1 MENDKD
7 SSKKIKKNREK
18 RITKPEML
26 LRKRNVAE
34 WILEGNQPVDIV
46 TSIQKLWHL
55 EQRQAYYYIGGALE
69 LLEKNIV
76 GKLGE
81 RLSLYISMQLKLYKD
96 VSEDKSLKAKDRYTL
111 RFDIIKEMATMEGIY
126 KQTIKLETEHTE
138 RLDIDI
144 TLNLGESGQQ
154 QSQKN
159 TIQLPPTVDNFLSEG
174 DS

>member
-1 MENDKD
+1 MKNENDKV
-7 SSKKIKKNREK
+7 KKTNKPSEK
-18 RITKPEML
+18 RITQAEML

-46 TSIQKLWHL
+46 NSIQKLWDL
-55 EQRQAYYYIGGALE
+55 KQRQAYYYVGGALE
-69 LLEKNIV
+69 LLEKNII

-81 RLSLYISMQLKLYKD
+81 RLAIHVSIRLKMYKQ
-96 VSEDKSLKAKDRYTL
+96 VSEDKSLKSKDRYTL
-111 RFDIIKEMATMEGIY
+111 MLEILKDIATMEGIY

>member
-1 MENDKD
+1 MENENNKVKKTK
-7 SSKKIKKNREK
+7 SKATP
-18 RITKPEML
+18 RITQAEML

-46 TSIQKLWHL
+46 SSIQKLWNL
-55 EQRQAYYYIGGALE
+55 QQRQAYYYIGGALE

-81 RLSLYISMQLKLYKD
+81 RLAIHVSMRLKMYKD
-96 VSEDKSLKAKDRYTL
+96 VSEDKTLKAKDRYTL
-111 RFDIIKEMATMEGIY
+111 MLDILKDIATMEGIY

-144 TLNLGESGQQ
+144 TLNLGDSGQQ
-154 QSQKN
+154 KIKAN
-159 TIQLPPTVDNFLSEG
+159 TIQLPPTVVDELSEG

>member
-1 MENDKD
+1 MENENNKVKKTK
-7 SSKKIKKNREK
+7 SKVTP
-18 RITKPEML
+18 RITQAEML

-46 TSIQKLWHL
+46 SSIQKLWNL
-55 EQRQAYYYIGGALE
+55 QQRQAYYYVGGALE

-81 RLSLYISMQLKLYKD
+81 RLAIHVSMRLKMYKD
-96 VSEDKSLKAKDRYTL
+96 VSEDKSLKSKDRYTL
-111 RFDIIKEMATMEGIY
+111 MLDILKDIATMEGIY

-144 TLNLGESGQQ
+144 TLNLGESGQ
-154 QSQKN
+154 SQKN
-159 TIQLPPTVDNFLSEG
+159 TIQLPTTVDNFLSES